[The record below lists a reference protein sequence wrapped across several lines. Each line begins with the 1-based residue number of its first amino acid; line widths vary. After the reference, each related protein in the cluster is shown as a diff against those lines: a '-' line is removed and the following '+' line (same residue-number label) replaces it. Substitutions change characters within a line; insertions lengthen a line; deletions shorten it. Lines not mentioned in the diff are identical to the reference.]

1 MSKNEANIEK
11 DSENVSQETF
21 AKTFIKENKDMQFI
35 TKELK
40 EIKEKLDSF
49 ELSEEEQEKIIKDEI
64 KKDDDK
70 EKKQGANGFFAI
82 SVVIA
87 LIIFFAWERISA
99 KIKQRQATQTNNI

>member
-40 EIKEKLDSF
+40 EIKEKLDS
-49 ELSEEEQEKIIKDEI
+49 LINMEE
-64 KKDDDK
+64 
-70 EKKQGANGFFAI
+70 
-82 SVVIA
+82 
-87 LIIFFAWERISA
+87 
-99 KIKQRQATQTNNI
+99 